1 MQWLEL
7 PAVKWAIPL
16 PVLAAVAPLVWL
28 VFRGTWREL
37 DAKALAARQALAARG
52 AVDYRPA
59 LALTLVALVL
69 TMHEYFG
76 KPEFYVRVL
85 HDALAAHAKAHPH
98 GWINLDRYDE
108 LYMRSWW
115 GLTRI
120 AGYLLPLAVWPLFF
134 RGDRI
139 VDFGLRTRGFLT
151 HAWIYALCVAVMV
164 PLLFLVSRQ
173 PDFADYYPMYKQ
185 AGRSWLDFA
194 IWEVV
199 YIGQFL
205 TLEIF
210 FRGFLLR
217 ALRTFGA
224 GAIWAMVVP
233 YCMIHYGKPYLEA
246 CAAII
251 AGVVLGS
258 LAMRT
263 RSIYA
268 GFLVH
273 GTVAIL
279 MDVLSLAR
287 RGALPEKLAPW
298 TDRQLVFRHW
308 LAVVWVA
315 WAAALFVLALKLW
328 RLRSG
333 NRSTPVSPAPSDA

>member
-16 PVLAAVAPLVWL
+16 PVLAVVAPLVWV

-37 DAKALAARQALAARG
+37 DVKALAARQALAARG

-85 HDALAAHAKAHPH
+85 HDVLATHAKAHPG

-120 AGYLLPLAVWPLFF
+120 AGYVLPLAVWPLFF
-134 RGDRI
+134 RGDQI
-139 VDFGLRTRGFLT
+139 ADFGLRTRGFLA

-173 PDFADYYPMYKQ
+173 PDFADYYPMYKL
-185 AGRSWLDFA
+185 AGRSWMDFA

-199 YIGQFL
+199 YIGQFF

-210 FRGFLLR
+210 FRGFMLR

-273 GTVAIL
+273 ATVAIL
-279 MDVLSLAR
+279 MDVLSLSR

-298 TDRQLVFRHW
+298 TERQLVFHHW
-308 LAVVWVA
+308 LAVVWIA
-315 WAAALFVLALKLW
+315 WAAALVVLALKLW
-328 RLRSG
+328 RVRAG
-333 NRSTPVSPAPSDA
+333 NRSTPVNPEPSDA